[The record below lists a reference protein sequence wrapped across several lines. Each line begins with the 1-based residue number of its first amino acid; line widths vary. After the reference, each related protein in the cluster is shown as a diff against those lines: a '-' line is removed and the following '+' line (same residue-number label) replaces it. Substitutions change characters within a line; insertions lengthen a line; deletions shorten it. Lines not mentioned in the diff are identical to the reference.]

1 MTTDPAQTGAYLSDD
16 AETRMRLAMPHPCRA
31 CRHLI
36 IRRSLILDD
45 VLKSCEAVGENEVLG
60 RVLLRLAESGRCD
73 EADPFLPPEAADE
86 ELQKMAAGLAPI
98 LKEPLGTEQ
107 TGATTPTGNQAGVT
121 VAPTP
126 LSSAI
131 DLFVSGLQGG
141 TRS

>member
-16 AETRMRLAMPHPCRA
+16 AETRMRLAMPRPCRA
-31 CRHLI
+31 CKHLI
-36 IRRSLILDD
+36 IRHSFILDG
-45 VLKSCEAVGENEVLG
+45 VLKSCEATGENEVLA

-73 EADPFLPPEAADE
+73 EADPFLPPEAVDE
-86 ELQKMAAGLAPI
+86 EIPRMAAGLMPI
-98 LKEPLGTEQ
+98 LKEPVATTQ
-107 TGATTPTGNQAGVT
+107 TGATPLTSNQDRVV

-141 TRS
+141 KRP

>member
-45 VLKSCEAVGENEVLG
+45 VLKSCEAAGENEVLG

-73 EADPFLPPEAADE
+73 EADPFLPADE
-86 ELQKMAAGLAPI
+86 ADDALNRLSTPVSPNV
-98 LKEPLGTEQ
+98 KEPTATEPP
-107 TGATTPTGNQAGVT
+107 GAEDSSSDEAPAAVM
-121 VAPTP
+121 PTP

-131 DLFVSGLQGG
+131 DLFVAGVTAGA
-141 TRS
+141 RR